1 MNRKEQALVMG
12 FVEYLQGVYGEGGT
26 LAESFITPPNSL
38 LIPMFVGGD
47 EEAQEMMPDFGA
59 VGSVMGGGDLNQL
72 LAQID
77 AVPPSPMGAPGMGMG
92 MPGMGAPGMGMP
104 AGGMGAPPM
113 MDPMMM
119 GMMG

>member
-26 LAESFITPPNSL
+26 LAESFVTPPNSL
-38 LIPMFVGGD
+38 LIPMFVGAD
-47 EEAQEMMPDFGA
+47 ERPGEMMPDFGA
-59 VGSVMGGGDLNQL
+59 VGSVMGAGEVDINQL
-72 LAQID
+72 LAQVD
-77 AVPPSPMGAPGMGMG
+77 GVGGSPMGMPGMDMGMG
-92 MPGMGAPGMGMP
+92 MPP
-104 AGGMGAPPM
+104 GGMGAPPM

>member
-47 EEAQEMMPDFGA
+47 EQPQEMMPDFGA
-59 VGSVMGGGDLNQL
+59 VGSAMGGGVDMNQL
-72 LAQID
+72 LAQAD
-77 AVPPSPMGAPGMGMG
+77 GVGASPMGM
-92 MPGMGAPGMGMP
+92 PGMGMP
-104 AGGMGAPPM
+104 AGGMGAPPA